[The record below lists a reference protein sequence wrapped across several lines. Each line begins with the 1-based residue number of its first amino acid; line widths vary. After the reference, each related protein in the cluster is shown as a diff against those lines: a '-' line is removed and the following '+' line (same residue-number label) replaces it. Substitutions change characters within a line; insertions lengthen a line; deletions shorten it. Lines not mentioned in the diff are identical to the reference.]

1 MSPDDRKYTAEHEW
15 IKLEEA
21 APGHARAGITHY
33 AQDQLGDIVYF
44 DLPKAGD
51 TLTLHGKMGEVESVK
66 AVSDLFSP
74 VSGQVLEVNL
84 RLVDHPELTNDD
96 PFGEGWIILVALSD
110 ATELDSLMSA
120 DEYESYI
127 TGLS

>member
-1 MSPDDRKYTAEHEW
+1 MSPDDRKYTIEHEW
-15 IKLEEA
+15 IKVEDA
-21 APGHARAGITHY
+21 ATGQARAGITDY

-51 TLTLHGKMGEVESVK
+51 TITHHGKMGEVESVK

-74 VSGQVLEVNL
+74 VSGQVLEVNA
-84 RLVDHPELTNDD
+84 RLIDHPELTNQD
-96 PFGEGWIILVALSD
+96 PFGEGWLVLLALSD

-120 DEYESYI
+120 DEYEAFI
-127 TGLS
+127 VGL

>member
-1 MSPDDRKYTAEHEW
+1 MSPDDRKYTSEHEW
-15 IKLEEA
+15 IKVEDA
-21 APGHARAGITHY
+21 TTGHARAGITDY

-51 TLTLHGKMGEVESVK
+51 TVTHHGKMGEIESVK

-74 VSGQVLEVNL
+74 VSGEVLEVNG
-84 RLVDHPELTNDD
+84 RLIDHPELTNQD
-96 PFGEGWIILVALSD
+96 PFGEGWLVLLALSD

-120 DEYESYI
+120 DEYESYLS
-127 TGLS
+127 GLS

>member
-15 IKLEEA
+15 IKVEDA
-21 APGHARAGITHY
+21 STGQARAGITDY

-51 TLTLHGKMGEVESVK
+51 TITLHGKMGEVESVK

-74 VSGQVLEVNL
+74 VNGQVLEVNA
-84 RLVDHPELTNDD
+84 RLIDHPELTNQD
-96 PFGEGWIILVALSD
+96 PFGDGWLVLVALSD
-110 ATELDSLMSA
+110 ATELDRLMSA
-120 DEYESYI
+120 DEYENFI
-127 TGLS
+127 AGL